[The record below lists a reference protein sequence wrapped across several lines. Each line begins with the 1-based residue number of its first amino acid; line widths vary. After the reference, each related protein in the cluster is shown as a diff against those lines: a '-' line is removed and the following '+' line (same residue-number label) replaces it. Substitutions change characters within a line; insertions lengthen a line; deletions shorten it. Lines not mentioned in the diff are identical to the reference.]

1 MKIFYIFFIIIF
13 FFTTKV
19 YSTNVAVIDIN
30 FLINNSIHFVEI
42 SKKINNSQ
50 IEYKDQ
56 FKNIEQNLYKKKD
69 ELEDLKLILN
79 DDEFN
84 IKKDEYYKEVS
95 EFENDVTNFNK
106 HYENE
111 IINIKNIIFSKI
123 SKLIENHA
131 LENKI
136 DLILDK
142 NQYLISAEKLNIS
155 EKIFLILN
163 ESKLDLKFKEYEN

>member
-1 MKIFYIFFIIIF
+1 LKIFYIFFIIIF

-123 SKLIENHA
+123 SELIQNYAAENQ
-131 LENKI
+131 I

-142 NQYLISAEKLNIS
+142 NQYLISAEKINIS
-155 EKIFLILN
+155 ETIFIELN
-163 ESKLDLKFKEYEN
+163 ESIIDLEFAQYEN

>member
-1 MKIFYIFFIIIF
+1 LKIFYIFFIIIF